1 MSKIFLTDGGS
12 STIATEQLTNHCN
25 VDPTQPLQ
33 LSNYPLS
40 FDKIKIGTIP
50 TVGRARINFHFFSK
64 SVSRGRYRALGTTIV
79 RSPRKKSRRPL
90 KTDVACVI
98 QVHTERAAAQVLSS
112 SSSSSSSSLCCARVV
127 HSLTLVAFRRH
138 KSPILYTPA
147 VARVASCSRCCNRHL
162 ISRSTLF
169 PSQVR
174 TLLIHTY

>member
-1 MSKIFLTDGGS
+1 MYPVRLRYRTFFLANIFLTDAVPQLRMDYPIS
-12 STIATEQLTNHCN
+12 TTEHFCFSFLNTIRTIATIGR
-25 VDPTQPLQ
+25 
-33 LSNYPLS
+33 PLS
-40 FDKIKIGTIP
+40 
-50 TVGRARINFHFFSK
+50 FHFFSK